1 MNTKDMPLEEVSQ
14 TTDGTLKL
22 SLVVTQLD
30 DKLGFKTQFNQVSS
44 SELVQAIMY
53 LLDSAFKSDRKH
65 IEMLVEMLPDTIK
78 SYFDMKEAMTEEYPI
93 ITQEIIDAIKGLSNK
108 DLSKEVIAQLKEE
121 PSEFVTLYTKE
132 LVNEMYR
139 RGHDGT
145 GD

>member
-1 MNTKDMPLEEVSQ
+1 MPSEEVSQ
-14 TTDGTLKL
+14 TEDGTLKL
-22 SLVVTQLD
+22 SLEVIELD

-53 LLDSAFKSDRKH
+53 LLDSAFKGNRKH
-65 IEMLVEMLPDTIK
+65 IEMFMEVLPDAIK
-78 SYFDMKEAMTEEYPI
+78 SYFDMKEAMAKEEPVI
-93 ITQEIIDAIKGLSNK
+93 AQEIIDAIKGLSNQ
-108 DLSKEVIAQLKEE
+108 DLSTEVVKQLKEE